1 MFVSALLPVFYW
13 HFAFGHFKYLFLH
26 CCHHYQSHFL
36 GGKRDGGGE
45 SCNVKARRMTDENDT
60 DVGLDVYATIACI
73 GFFFL
78 FLVP

>member
-1 MFVSALLPVFYW
+1 M
-13 HFAFGHFKYLFLH
+13 G
-26 CCHHYQSHFL
+26 
-36 GGKRDGGGE
+36 GGGE